1 MANLDDDILIKNNP
15 FAIKPLPKFFNM
27 LNNFDIIKYREI
39 VIPRV
44 ALDSNNPQNLE
55 QLFYS
60 PLKKYELNENKI
72 QKYHDIYI
80 QLNKDDNE
88 NNSTEMKDKKQI
100 FEKQNNDN
108 KTSLLNQKKT
118 INAENNSYFDN
129 IKRSGI
135 LLNNNKKIIP
145 IPPKKFISIINNDGG
160 NQNGFNMKKSLS
172 NNYENIN
179 NIILNNIHL
188 FSNDICLQNNN
199 NIFLPPYFTQIND
212 SRIPNCKLDN
222 FPCLNTSQFPV
233 LQQDT
238 KQCIPKILFS
248 ISPVNKE
255 IKIKKKKVSK
265 IRKRKYPDSNNRRIH
280 TASDDDNILRKIQ
293 VHFLTF
299 IINYSNDVVHTLIK
313 EKNIP
318 QFKNLD
324 YKIKK
329 TVNHKFV
336 EELKS
341 KSIGEILQL
350 KVSPKM
356 KKHDGSVNKI
366 IYNTIYKK
374 YPIIHEYME
383 RNYLTLFKEY
393 YNNKNKTFE
402 VNGQS
407 IQLSIRTKTFS
418 DLTTKNYKY
427 KEKLKYV
434 AINYF
439 LNCYKRIKKPNFKT
453 HIIKK

>member
-1 MANLDDDILIKNNP
+1 MANLDDVILLKNNP
-15 FAIKPLPKFFNM
+15 FAIKPLPKFFNI
-27 LNNFDIIKYREI
+27 LNNFEIIKYREI
-39 VIPRV
+39 IVPRV
-44 ALDSNNPQNLE
+44 ALDSNNPKNLE
-55 QLFYS
+55 QFFYS

-108 KTSLLNQKKT
+108 ETYLLNKKKT
-118 INAENNSYFDN
+118 INDENNSYFDN
-129 IKRSGI
+129 IERSGT
-135 LLNNNKKIIP
+135 LLNKDKKIIP
-145 IPPKKFISIINNDGG
+145 IPPKNFISIINNDEG
-160 NQNGFNMKKSLS
+160 NQNNFNMKKSLS
-172 NNYENIN
+172 NIYEDIN

-188 FSNDICLQNNN
+188 FSNDIYIQNNN
-199 NIFLPPYFTQIND
+199 NNFLPPCLSQTND
-212 SRIPNCKLDN
+212 PRIPNLKSDN
-222 FPCLNTSQFPV
+222 TPSLNISQFPV
-233 LQQDT
+233 IQQDT
-238 KQCIPKILFS
+238 GQFFPKILFS

-255 IKIKKKKVSK
+255 TKIKKKKVSK
-265 IRKRKYPDSNNRRIH
+265 IRKRKFPDLNNRRVH

-299 IINYSNDVVHTLIK
+299 IISYTNDVIHTLIK

-329 TVNHKFV
+329 TVNHRFV

-356 KKHDGSVNKI
+356 KKYDGSVNKS
-366 IYNTIYKK
+366 IYDTIYKN
-374 YPIIHEYME
+374 YPIIHEYMD

-393 YNNKNKTFE
+393 YNNKNKIFE

-418 DLTTKNYKY
+418 DLTIKNYKY